1 VVRALEW
8 WSNGHSYRDDMKV
21 LELGAYDAI
30 LATNGYIITVRC
42 IVIGRKGS
50 SLLKIRES

>member
-1 VVRALEW
+1 MVRALEW